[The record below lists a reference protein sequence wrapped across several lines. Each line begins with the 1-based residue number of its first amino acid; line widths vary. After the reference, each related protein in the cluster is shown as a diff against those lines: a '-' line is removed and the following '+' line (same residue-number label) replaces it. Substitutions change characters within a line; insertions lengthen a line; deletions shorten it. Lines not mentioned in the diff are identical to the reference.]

1 VKYGQTDAER
11 AAEESLACREI
22 VKKIVD
28 FGVNERQKI
37 QIMNLIALEL
47 ENREDMI
54 RITETLN
61 MVKEGIES
69 SPKLLT

>member
-1 VKYGQTDAER
+1 MKYGQTDSER
-11 AAEESLACREI
+11 AAEESIVCREI
-22 VKKIVD
+22 VKKIMD
-28 FGVNERQKI
+28 FGVNEQQKI

-54 RITETLN
+54 RITETLSA
-61 MVKEGIES
+61 VKEGIEL